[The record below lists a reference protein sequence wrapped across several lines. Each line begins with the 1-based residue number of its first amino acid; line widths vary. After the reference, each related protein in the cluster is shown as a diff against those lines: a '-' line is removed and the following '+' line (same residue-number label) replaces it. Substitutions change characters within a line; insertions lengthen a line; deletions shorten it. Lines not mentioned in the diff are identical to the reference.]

1 MPPPPVTELTL
12 EQKFKLKR
20 MKDLLPKARKEDLET
35 LIDSLQHQNF
45 CLANTI
51 SNLLKEWPTK
61 PTDLP
66 ITEGVISKFGIS
78 SATKDSPTT

>member
-1 MPPPPVTELTL
+1 MPPPPVTEMTL
-12 EQKFKLKR
+12 EQQFKLKR
-20 MKDLLPKARKEDLET
+20 MKDLLPKADRKDLET

-45 CLANTI
+45 CLLNTI

-66 ITEGVISKFGIS
+66 ITEGVISKYGL
-78 SATKDSPTT
+78 KDVS